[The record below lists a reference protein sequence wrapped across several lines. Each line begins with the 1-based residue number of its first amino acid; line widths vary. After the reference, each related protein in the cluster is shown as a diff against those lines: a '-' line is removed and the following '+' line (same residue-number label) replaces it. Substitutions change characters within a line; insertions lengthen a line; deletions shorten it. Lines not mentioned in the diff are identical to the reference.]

1 VKGIEDV
8 THGSQ
13 PVPGDRNRIVFYG
26 AGSLA
31 LVLNDLL
38 DANGYRLVAMFS
50 DDPPARPIALSVP
63 IIVGGDAIERWLADE
78 GTDGLSY
85 AIAIGNRHRAR
96 LERCR
101 LLLRKNLQPATLIH
115 PMSFISP
122 SARVGAACQILA
134 LAFLGAAA
142 SIGDAVI
149 LNAHASVDHEC
160 RLGDAVYVGPGAV
173 LAGEVQIGTSSFIG
187 AGAIVLPG
195 IRIAADVIIGA
206 GAVVTE
212 NIEEPGT
219 YVGVPAR
226 RTR

>member
-1 VKGIEDV
+1 V
-8 THGSQ
+8 TDASR
-13 PVPGDRNRIVFYG
+13 PVAAVRNRIVFYG

-31 LVLNDLL
+31 LVLNDFL

-50 DDPPARPIALSVP
+50 DDAPARPPALPVP
-63 IIVGGDAIERWLADE
+63 IVVGAGAIDRWLADA

-96 LERCR
+96 LERFR
-101 LLLRKNLQPATLIH
+101 LLLGKKLQPATLIH
-115 PMSFISP
+115 PAGCVSP
-122 SARVGAACQILA
+122 SARVGAACQMLA
-134 LAFLGAAA
+134 FAFLGAAA

-149 LNAHASVDHEC
+149 VNAHASVDHEC

-173 LAGEVQIGTSSFIG
+173 LAGEVAVGDCTFIG
-187 AGAIVLPG
+187 AGAVVVPG

-212 NIEEPGT
+212 NIEEAGT

-226 RTR
+226 RVA